1 VDKVCLDIDVNLA
14 LFEDAAD
21 VGWVT
26 TNRFRQEGSALGF
39 LPVITLPQV
48 RHVENTGGYSRLL
61 VMSIPEEAQELV
73 TEGIVFHTNLVG
85 AEPYF
90 TQATA
95 GKGYLI
101 TTYDSEYT
109 AYVGGHNARG
119 RTSQAEEGASSCQL
133 TSKVLPRRRRGGTLG
148 IADRLIG
155 PGGLSKP
162 RIEKNPVCWEYLM
175 PSQQVRTERVFP

>member
-109 AYVGGHNARG
+109 AYVGGIMQEGGRHRQRKVQAAVNLQARFCP
-119 RTSQAEEGASSCQL
+119 AADEG
-133 TSKVLPRRRRGGTLG
+133 VPW
-148 IADRLIG
+148 
-155 PGGLSKP
+155 GL
-162 RIEKNPVCWEYLM
+162 
-175 PSQQVRTERVFP
+175 QTD